1 MKISAQKWIFTT
13 RRKGPVLVV
22 KLSDAEL
29 KVMEVLWKHGE
40 VPANIVTKTLK
51 DEIGWNINTTYTIIN
66 KLVDKGAILK
76 KARTIRKTIC
86 CPLITKEDVQQAEL
100 EELVSKVFDGS
111 TQSLFST
118 LAKREDIPEDVSEK
132 LREMIKQ
139 IR

>member
-1 MKISAQKWIFTT
+1 M
-13 RRKGPVLVV
+13 V

-118 LAKREDIPEDVSEK
+118 LAKREDIPKDVSEK